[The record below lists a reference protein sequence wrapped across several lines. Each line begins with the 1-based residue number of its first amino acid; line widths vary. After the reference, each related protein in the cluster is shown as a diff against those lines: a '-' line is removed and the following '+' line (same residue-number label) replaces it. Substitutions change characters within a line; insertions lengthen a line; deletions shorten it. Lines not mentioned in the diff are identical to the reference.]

1 MDIKDVIG
9 IVISSVAL
17 VVSLISFV
25 VTLRE
30 KRRAKQ
36 DALVKALQGE
46 KESIAYVAFQLARG
60 AITVDPVFRDELLA
74 SLCLAGVFE
83 SSDRCRALVYEAIR
97 ECSRTYASSITQH
110 LDRIEA
116 IFGQYPQPEK
126 IGYAKERVT
135 VLRNLMKTVVPR

>member
-1 MDIKDVIG
+1 MEIKDVIG

-17 VVSLISFV
+17 TVSLISFF
-25 VTLRE
+25 VTFRE

-46 KESIAYVAFQLARG
+46 KESLAYVAFQLARG

-74 SLCLAGVFE
+74 SLCLAAMFE

-97 ECSRTYASSITQH
+97 ECSRTYASTITQH
-110 LDRIEA
+110 LDRIESLRDT
-116 IFGQYPQPEK
+116 FPE
-126 IGYAKERVT
+126 ACFAPV
-135 VLRNLMKTVVPR
+135 NSVVDASQLAARFFT